1 MKVGIFYGSETGN
14 SEMLCEDIETELG
27 DGFECDIQSLAD
39 VDPAEMQKD
48 TFYIIV
54 TSTYGNGDLPSTALP
69 FEEALTEGKPDL
81 KGIRFAIFGL
91 GDMVFAETFAHGSMK
106 LAEMMK
112 AQGATQVGER
122 GIHDASGFDMP
133 EDIALPWV
141 QEIMG
146 LMQADKAA

>member
-1 MKVGIFYGSETGN
+1 MKVGIYYGSETGN
-14 SEMLCEDIETELG
+14 SEMLCEDIEAELG
-27 DGFECDIQSLAD
+27 DGFDCDIQSLAD
-39 VDPAEMQKD
+39 VDPSAMEKD
-48 TFYIIV
+48 AFYIIV

-81 KGIRFAIFGL
+81 NGIRFAIFGL

-122 GIHDASGFDMP
+122 GIHDASGIEMP

-141 QEIMG
+141 KGIMG
-146 LMQADKAA
+146 LMDAEQAA